1 MEMYC
6 DGGGEGA
13 CYSIEGGAHSGGGER
28 SVDDRGGGEGS
39 IRVIG
44 VMLKNMEVDDAKGE
58 RRELTM
64 HM

>member
-1 MEMYC
+1 MVVVKEHVI
-6 DGGGEGA
+6 GA
-13 CYSIEGGAHSGGGER
+13 RSGGGER